1 MPYNCFGRVVKAL
14 GYFQFG
20 PAAWNNFI
28 EQRPQS
34 GAVIDRSLMSLLL

>member
-1 MPYNCFGRVVKAL
+1 MSYNCFSRGVKTL

-20 PAAWNNFI
+20 PAGWNNFI

-34 GAVIDRSLMSLLL
+34 DAVIVHRLRL

>member
-1 MPYNCFGRVVKAL
+1 MSYNCFSRGVKAL

-20 PAAWNNFI
+20 PAGWNNFI

-34 GAVIDRSLMSLLL
+34 DAVIVHRLRL